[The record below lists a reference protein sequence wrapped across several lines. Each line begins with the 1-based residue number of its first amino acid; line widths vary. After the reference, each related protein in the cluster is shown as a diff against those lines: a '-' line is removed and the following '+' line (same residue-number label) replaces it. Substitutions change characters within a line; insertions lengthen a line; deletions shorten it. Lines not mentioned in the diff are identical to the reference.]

1 MSLLFTDSALAPRTE
16 PATQLVWS
24 ECLPGCR
31 RAPTHIRPHPHMVLE
46 ARLVSSCLS
55 FPSRA
60 RPRFSRLSLSSGVT
74 VYTLQ
79 NVELGDTWS
88 LEGWGQEDKT
98 IGGARLGEGQIMP
111 PSLAPSLF
119 GHMSQGSRFSLNL
132 PKKMNSSEPLD
143 ENTLG
148 GGDGSERIPPLPH
161 ILPHPLFSL
170 EVETQGCCDTHSCS
184 I

>member
-1 MSLLFTDSALAPRTE
+1 MSVSWAAGNSLLH
-16 PATQLVWS
+16 TQ
-24 ECLPGCR
+24 
-31 RAPTHIRPHPHMVLE
+31 PHPHMVLE

-88 LEGWGQEDKT
+88 LGGGDKRTRLLEGPGWARGQ
-98 IGGARLGEGQIMP
+98 LLP

-119 GHMSQGSRFSLNL
+119 GHRSQGSRFWLN
-132 PKKMNSSEPLD
+132 PFKEINSSDTTNCGGNALESGD
-143 ENTLG
+143 SLG
-148 GGDGSERIPPLPH
+148 RLPPSPH
-161 ILPHPLFSL
+161 ILLGLLFSAL
-170 EVETQGCCDTHSCS
+170 ELQLFAGRGSIIGSSQGCH
-184 I
+184 